1 MTSANRKKNGCVA
14 RKHHVIPPR
23 KDGHFLRA
31 KTVCLGEMLKLMF
44 GGARVARKCAGSV
57 RGG

>member
-14 RKHHVIPPR
+14 RKHHVITPR
-23 KDGHFLRA
+23 KDGNFLRA
-31 KTVCLGEMLKLMF
+31 KTVSWGEMLKTMF
-44 GGARVARKCAGSV
+44 LGARVARKCAGSV

>member
-1 MTSANRKKNGCVA
+1 M
-14 RKHHVIPPR
+14 IPPS

-31 KTVCLGEMLKLMF
+31 KTVCWGEMLKTMF
-44 GGARVARKCAGSV
+44 WGARVARKCARSV

>member
-1 MTSANRKKNGCVA
+1 MTSANREKNGCVA
-14 RKHHVIPPR
+14 RKQHVIPPS

-31 KTVCLGEMLKLMF
+31 KTVCWGEMLKTMF
-44 GGARVARKCAGSV
+44 WGARVARKCAGSV